1 LIPLLMAAALTVT
14 ATAVLAFPTAAQNE
28 LDRCLRHNRI
38 PSGKVRMVVQARL
51 PWTFGDESGCPV
63 FGDSW
68 CFHTN
73 VRYSHTTGAYPTPVL
88 QKVFALVKKRIP
100 ALNAESGAF
109 RVQKKPSCF

>member
-1 LIPLLMAAALTVT
+1 MGAGGTDKKGTILFDSAADGGGADCGGNGGG
-14 ATAVLAFPTAAQNE
+14 ARFSTAAQNE

-51 PWTFGDESGCPV
+51 PWTFGDESGYPE

-88 QKVFALVKKRIP
+88 QKVFALVKK
-100 ALNAESGAF
+100 
-109 RVQKKPSCF
+109 